1 MYTQVQY
8 DRSYLSPGPDS
19 LDDSIQEDR
28 RRWNAD
34 DEGLVATQLATQSQS
49 LRTNGAESLESRK
62 SNQESSSLQTE
73 SQAKELL
80 VPDSQPASLKH
91 RLTSFANRSGFIKRT
106 HNPTLNVLSS
116 DGDVVPGTSSPS
128 HSPRHQPSSSGMVDD
143 SLRLQ
148 PNASTST
155 SSPRTSP
162 RKTTLTA
169 FSASPIGAKS
179 PSRSAFGSA
188 AGESAFPSAA
198 QSPTGRPSSSGTV
211 RPFNLTLQSS
221 PEKDDDLS
229 DGEEI
234 TFASTY
240 RRTVSKPPSPF
251 RSLPP
256 APALKRE
263 PTSDDIPDVSGR
275 KATVKPSDVFQSVVD
290 LGSELSDLSDIAAS
304 SEDEGLAAQQRRR
317 KAEKEGRLTLPM
329 QKLMQRQVEFNDP
342 LSTSFRTFGFVPA
355 SELTFSP
362 FPLTRQALD
371 HQHGRSPTRIR
382 IFLQSG
388 PSRKRRLTTRW
399 VRSRTRT
406 SCRSNR
412 PRASIRLRPR
422 PRPPW
427 LLLGRARASGRCRSW
442 ARPTGWGSRGSS
454 RRRWTMAPQGERRLL
469 RRARVRF
476 PS

>member
-19 LDDSIQEDR
+19 LDDSIEEDR

-49 LRTNGAESLESRK
+49 LRTIGAESLESRK
-62 SNQESSSLQTE
+62 SKQESLSLQTE

-80 VPDSQPASLKH
+80 VPDSQPASLEH
-91 RLTSFANRSGFIKRT
+91 RPTSFANRSGFIKRS
-106 HNPTLNVLSS
+106 HLPILNVPSS
-116 DGDVVPGTSSPS
+116 DGDVVPGTSPSS
-128 HSPRHQPSSSGMVDD
+128 HSPRHQPSSSVMVDD
-143 SLRLQ
+143 SFRLL
-148 PNASTST
+148 PTAST

-169 FSASPIGAKS
+169 FTASTSGAKS

-188 AGESAFPSAA
+188 VGESAFPSVA

-211 RPFNLTLQSS
+211 RPSNLTLQSS
-221 PEKDDDLS
+221 PEKEDDLS

-240 RRTVSKPPSPF
+240 RRTVSKPSSPF
-251 RSLPP
+251 RPLPP

-275 KATVKPSDVFQSVVD
+275 KAKVNPSEAFQSVVD
-290 LGSELSDLSDIAAS
+290 LGSELNDLSDIAAS

-317 KAEKEGRLTLPM
+317 KAEKEGQLTLPM
-329 QKLMQRQVEFNDP
+329 QKLMQRQVEFNAS
-342 LSTSFRTFGFVPA
+342 LSTSFRTLRFVPA

-371 HQHGRSPTRIR
+371 HQHGRLPTTTR

-406 SCRSNR
+406 SRRSNR
-412 PRASIRLRPR
+412 PWARARLRPR
-422 PRPPW
+422 PHQLW
-427 LLLGRARASGRCRSW
+427 LLLGRAGASGRCRSW

-454 RRRWTMAPQGERRLL
+454 RRRWTIAPQGGRRLL
-469 RRARVRF
+469 ERARVGF
-476 PS
+476 LS